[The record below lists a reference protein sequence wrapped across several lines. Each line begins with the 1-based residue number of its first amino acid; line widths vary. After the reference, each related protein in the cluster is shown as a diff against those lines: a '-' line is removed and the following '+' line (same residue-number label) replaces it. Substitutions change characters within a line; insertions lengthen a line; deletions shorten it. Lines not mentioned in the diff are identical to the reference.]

1 MTRFSSWPRWAI
13 DLARAALSRVR
24 VLEHVVFEM
33 DLECCARDTVT
44 FVDDEDVSGWP
55 CPGSREWN

>member
-33 DLECCARDTVT
+33 DLECVARDTVE
-44 FVDDEDVSGWP
+44 FPDEGVKGWP
-55 CPGSREWN
+55 CVGPEGMN